1 MRTVRRFREA
11 REAAGL
17 TRAEVAKRCKIT
29 KSYLVAIEN
38 GHVLPGGL
46 LLQKL
51 AAIYGTDELTLLLAC
66 KQDSEE
72 RKKK

>member
-1 MRTVRRFREA
+1 MKPLRRFREA

-17 TRAEVAKRCKIT
+17 TRDEVAKRCKIT
-29 KSYLVAIEN
+29 KTYLGAIEN

-51 AAIYGTDELTLLLAC
+51 AAIYDTDELSLLLSV
-66 KQDSEE
+66 KEKEE
-72 RKKK
+72 R

>member
-1 MRTVRRFREA
+1 MKRRFREA

-17 TRAEVAKRCKIT
+17 TRDEVAKRCKIT
-29 KSYLVAIEN
+29 KNYLCAIEN

-51 AAIYGTDELTLLLAC
+51 AAIYNTDELTLLMSE
-66 KQDSEE
+66 KENEE
-72 RKKK
+72 R

>member
-1 MRTVRRFREA
+1 MKRRFREA

-17 TRAEVAKRCKIT
+17 TREEVAKRCRIS

-38 GHVLPGGL
+38 GHAIPGGL

-51 AAIYGTDELTLLLAC
+51 AAIYNTNELTLLLSE
-66 KQDSEE
+66 KENEE
-72 RKKK
+72 R

>member
-1 MRTVRRFREA
+1 VRTLRRFREA

-17 TRAEVAKRCKIT
+17 TREEVARRCKIT
-29 KSYLVAIEN
+29 KTYLGLIEN

-51 AAIYGTDELTLLLAC
+51 AAIYNTDELTLLLTS
-66 KQDSEE
+66 KQGGEE
-72 RKKK
+72 REKK

>member
-1 MRTVRRFREA
+1 MKTLRRFREA

-17 TRAEVAKRCKIT
+17 TRAEVAQRCKIT
-29 KSYLVAIEN
+29 KSYLCAIEN

-51 AAIYGTDELTLLLAC
+51 AAIYKTDELSLLLSA
-66 KQDSEE
+66 KRNEE
-72 RKKK
+72 R

>member
-1 MRTVRRFREA
+1 MKRRFREA

-17 TRAEVAKRCKIT
+17 TREEVAKRCKIT

-38 GHVLPGGL
+38 GHTMPGGL

-51 AAIYGTDELTLLLAC
+51 AAIYDTDELSLLLSA
-66 KQDSEE
+66 KRKNEE
-72 RKKK
+72 R